1 MACCRMQIYN
11 RSGGFGTGMCGERAM
26 KRKCTFGLSMVVM
39 QTFRNNQISGMVWL
53 VLVWLVGS
61 AWRIY
66 SVSVPAEFGHGVFFG
81 ASLAPLWAGVLWS
94 LLLLANALLA
104 NAIFIRLNQ
113 FDQTSLLPGLLSI
126 LVGLM
131 FPGLDTAFASLFLL
145 FAFFFMLPPPGR
157 STGDLQVFNSGV
169 LIGLAALTYFPL
181 LSFIIVGPIIL
192 GITGK
197 FSFRQSLIWLTAFI
211 LPWIYAAFFKT
222 WLGQEPLFLLDFLKN
237 LGLPKGVDEW
247 LADLWLSLGFITL
260 SGFLGLWKYSRF
272 SGRLKVSQRR
282 TFTIFTLI
290 FLLFLLSGGVLQY
303 PHPMHFQLM
312 ATPLGL
318 FISFALFHEKRARV
332 AWITLILWHVV
343 ALLSITMAFFTTS

>member
-1 MACCRMQIYN
+1 MQIYN
-11 RSGGFGTGMCGERAM
+11 RSGGFGTRMYGEHAM
-26 KRKCTFGLSMVVM
+26 KRKCTFGLSMTVI

-53 VLVWLVGS
+53 VLVWLTGS
-61 AWRIY
+61 TWRIF
-66 SVSVPAEFGHGVFFG
+66 SVSVPADFGHGIFLG
-81 ASLAPLWAGVLWS
+81 AHLAPLWAGGLWS
-94 LLLLANALLA
+94 LLLLANALLT
-104 NAIFIRLNQ
+104 NTIFIRLNQ

-131 FPGLDTAFASLFLL
+131 FPGLDTALANLFLL
-145 FAFFFMLPPPGR
+145 LSFFFMLPPPGR
-157 STGDLQVFNSGV
+157 STGDVQVFNSGV

-181 LSFIIVGPIIL
+181 LSFIMVGPIIL

-197 FSFRQSLIWLTAFI
+197 FSFRQSLVWSTAFV

-222 WLGQEPLFLLDFLKN
+222 WLVQDPLFLMGFLQN
-237 LGLPKGVDEW
+237 LGLPKGLGEW
-247 LADLWLSLGFITL
+247 LAELWLSLGFITL

-290 FLLFLLSGGVLQY
+290 FLLFLVSGGVLQN

-318 FISFALFHEKRARV
+318 FISFALFHEKRTRV

-343 ALLSITMAFFTTS
+343 ALLSITVTFFSTA

>member
-1 MACCRMQIYN
+1 
-11 RSGGFGTGMCGERAM
+11 M

-53 VLVWLVGS
+53 VLVWLAGS
-61 AWRIY
+61 IWRIS
-66 SVSVPAEFGHGVFFG
+66 SVSVPAEFSHGVLFG
-81 ASLAPLWAGVLWS
+81 AAIAPFWAGLLWS
-94 LLLLANALLA
+94 IMVLTNGLCT

-131 FPGLDTAFASLFLL
+131 FPGLDTALANLFLL
-145 FAFFFMLPPPGR
+145 LAFFFMLPPPGR
-157 STGDLQVFNSGV
+157 MVGDLQIFNSGL

-181 LSFIIVGPIIL
+181 LSFIVVGPVIL

-197 FSFRQSLIWLTAFI
+197 FSFRQSLVWFTAFV
-211 LPWIYAAFFKT
+211 LPWIYAAFLKL
-222 WLGQEPLFLLDFLKN
+222 WLSQESFFFIRFLSR
-237 LGLPKGVDEW
+237 LGLPKSLHQW
-247 LADLWLSLGFITL
+247 LPDLWLSLGFITL
-260 SGFLGLWKYSRF
+260 SGFLGLWKYSKF

-282 TFTIFTLI
+282 TFTVFTLV
-290 FLLFLLSGGVLQY
+290 FLLLLASGGVLQD

-318 FISFALFHEKRARV
+318 FISFALFHEKRERI

-343 ALLSITMAFFTTS
+343 AFLSITLPFLSTS